1 MPIRS
6 SNGQGS
12 CESLNKHD
20 AAGEV
25 AGNTRRSME
34 RGGRSASSA
43 GKRTKKAATRD
54 RSTTSSTIGE
64 EAAVS
69 ADQTEHDRAP
79 DAETPFSDAEQ
90 QAFLGI
96 LVKGA
101 SPAVVCGELGVEVDR
116 FWTTC
121 HCDDGFLAA
130 VERAYDALSLNVVS
144 ALYRA
149 AIKGSVPAQTF
160 WLRQRKPPLWTPP
173 VEDDAAR
180 LAGMSDA
187 ELAEACR
194 AEGVDVEEP
203 ADG

>member
-12 CESLNKHD
+12 CESLNNHD
-20 AAGEV
+20 EAGEV
-25 AGNTRRSME
+25 AGNTLPSME
-34 RGGRSASSA
+34 RDEENVSSA
-43 GKRTKKAATRD
+43 RKRTKKAATRD
-54 RSTTSSTIGE
+54 RSTTSSTI
-64 EAAVS
+64 AAETTVS
-69 ADQTEHDRAP
+69 ESETEHELAVDR
-79 DAETPFSDAEQ
+79 DTPFSDAEQ

-101 SPAVVCGELGVEVDR
+101 SPAVICGELGVEVDR

-160 WLRQRKPPLWTPP
+160 WLRQRKPPLWMPP

-194 AEGVDVEEP
+194 AEGVDLEEP